1 MYTILMPVDA
11 DETRALAQAETIREL
26 PGAESATV
34 HVMHVFGSEDR
45 AESTSPR
52 QLDAGRSVADRL
64 QDRGVPVETLS
75 RHGDPAE
82 EILKAADEV
91 DADMIVLG
99 GRKRSPLGS
108 VLFGSVSQEVTLDS
122 QRPVTITGGLD
133 DQGRPTHRCPDCG
146 EEYFTSPA
154 SDIAK
159 CRGCGGSKVEP
170 VA

>member
-11 DETRALAQAETIREL
+11 DETRALAQAETVREL

-34 HVMHVFGSEDR
+34 HVMHVFKDQDR
-45 AESTSPR
+45 ADSTSPR
-52 QLDAGRSVADRL
+52 QLDSGRSVAERL
-64 QDRGVPVETLS
+64 QDDGVLVETLS
-75 RHGDPAE
+75 RYGDPSE

-122 QRPVTITGGLD
+122 ERPVTITGSLD

-146 EEYFTSPA
+146 EEYYTSPT
-154 SDIAK
+154 SEIGK